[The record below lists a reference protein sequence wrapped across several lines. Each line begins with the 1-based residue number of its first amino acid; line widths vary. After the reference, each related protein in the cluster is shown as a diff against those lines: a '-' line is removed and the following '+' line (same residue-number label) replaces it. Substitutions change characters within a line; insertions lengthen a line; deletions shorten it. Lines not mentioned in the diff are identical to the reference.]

1 MQFSLEAQDGEARL
15 GQLTLSHGMVQTPIF
30 MPCGTYGSVKAV
42 TPEQLKDLGV
52 EILLGNT
59 FHLMLRPGA
68 GVMEQFG
75 GLHDF
80 MGWDR
85 PILTDS
91 GGFQVFSL
99 SDINRIDEQG
109 VVFRSPINGDKINL
123 TPERSMEMQMAL
135 NSDIAMCFDEC
146 TPYPVSESTARD
158 SMELS
163 LRWAKRSRQAFD
175 SSNALFGI
183 IQGGVFGDL
192 RRASLDGLTEIGFEG
207 YAIGGL
213 SVGEPKD
220 AMLEVITEIAPLMP
234 KDKPRYLMGVGT
246 PSDLIESVRRGVD
259 MMDCVMP
266 TRNARN
272 GHFFTS
278 AGILRIR
285 NAQHRQSSGPI
296 DAACDCYTC
305 RRYSRAYLHHL
316 DRCKEPLAATLGSIH
331 NLHYC
336 LHLMIEA
343 RVAIRLKRF
352 NEWAAS
358 VYGGWGERPPVVQ

>member
-1 MQFSLEAQDGEARL
+1 
-15 GQLTLSHGMVQTPIF
+15 
-30 MPCGTYGSVKAV
+30 
-42 TPEQLKDLGV
+42 
-52 EILLGNT
+52 
-59 FHLMLRPGA
+59 
-68 GVMEQFG
+68 
-75 GLHDF
+75 
-80 MGWDR
+80 
-85 PILTDS
+85 
-91 GGFQVFSL
+91 
-99 SDINRIDEQG
+99 
-109 VVFRSPINGDKINL
+109 
-123 TPERSMEMQMAL
+123 MQMAL

-146 TPYPVSESTARD
+146 TPYPVSESEARD

-246 PSDLIESVRRGVD
+246 PSDLIESIRRGVD

-278 AGILRIR
+278 AGVLRIR
-285 NAQHRQSSGPI
+285 NAKHRQSSEPI

-331 NLHYC
+331 NLHYY

-343 RVAIRLKRF
+343 REAIRLKRF
-352 NEWAAS
+352 NEWATS
-358 VYGGWGERPPVVQ
+358 VYEGWGESPPVAQ

>member
-1 MQFSLEAQDGEARL
+1 
-15 GQLTLSHGMVQTPIF
+15 
-30 MPCGTYGSVKAV
+30 
-42 TPEQLKDLGV
+42 
-52 EILLGNT
+52 
-59 FHLMLRPGA
+59 
-68 GVMEQFG
+68 
-75 GLHDF
+75 
-80 MGWDR
+80 
-85 PILTDS
+85 
-91 GGFQVFSL
+91 
-99 SDINRIDEQG
+99 
-109 VVFRSPINGDKINL
+109 
-123 TPERSMEMQMAL
+123 
-135 NSDIAMCFDEC
+135 
-146 TPYPVSESTARD
+146 
-158 SMELS
+158 MELS

-331 NLHYC
+331 NLHYY

>member
-1 MQFSLEAQDGEARL
+1 MQFSLEGQDGEARV
-15 GQLTLSHGMVQTPIF
+15 GQLTLNHGVVQTPIF

-42 TPEQLKDLGV
+42 TPEQLKVLGV

-68 GVMEQFG
+68 EVMEQFG

-146 TPYPVSESTARD
+146 TPYPVSESSAKN

-183 IQGGVFGDL
+183 IQGGVFGYL
-192 RRASLDGLTEIGFEG
+192 RRASLDGLREIGFEG

-220 AMLEVITEIAPLMP
+220 AMLQVITEIAPLMP
-234 KDKPRYLMGVGT
+234 KEKPRYLMGVGT

-278 AGILRIR
+278 AGVLRIR
-285 NAQHRQSSGPI
+285 NARHRQSSGPI
-296 DAACDCYTC
+296 DAACACYTC
-305 RRYSRAYLHHL
+305 SRYSRAYLHHL

-331 NLHYC
+331 NLHYY

-343 RVAIRLKRF
+343 REAIRLKRF
-352 NEWAAS
+352 NEWATS
-358 VYGGWGERPPVVQ
+358 VYEGWGEPAPMV

>member
-1 MQFSLEAQDGEARL
+1 MQFSLEAQDGEARV
-15 GQLTLSHGMVQTPIF
+15 GQLTLSHGVVQTPIF

-59 FHLMLRPGA
+59 FHLMLRPGSE
-68 GVMEQFG
+68 VMEQFE
-75 GLHDF
+75 GLHNF

-146 TPYPVSESTARD
+146 TPYPVSESEAKD

-266 TRNARN
+266 TSKCPEWTLFHQRWSPGEFGMRS
-272 GHFFTS
+272 TDKVPS
-278 AGILRIR
+278 
-285 NAQHRQSSGPI
+285 QSMLPAI
-296 DAACDCYTC
+296 VT
-305 RRYSRAYLHHL
+305 
-316 DRCKEPLAATLGSIH
+316 LAAVIVAPICIILTD
-331 NLHYC
+331 
-336 LHLMIEA
+336 A
-343 RVAIRLKRF
+343 RSRWPQRWARF
-352 NEWAAS
+352 TTCITTCI
-358 VYGGWGERPPVVQ
+358 